1 MNLHPYASFS
11 LLLAPGLTGASAAA
25 TDVYTFP
32 VTGDSDVESW
42 RAASFERVQDMGD
55 GCGPLEWTLDPERRK
70 VRFRLTSAAPDDG
83 WVAAGI
89 SENGG
94 MKGADLWAI
103 RELTG
108 AGIFDDSASFE
119 STDLFSTDFALP
131 EEDVLQNV
139 ELIAAWRDEDGR
151 LVGVI
156 ERDLETCDKDDI
168 AVEAHKQHVVCASGR
183 LDGVGNVSYHGPN
196 RHSETINL
204 MLDEEL
210 LMERKFLV
218 NVDLSK
224 GVEVEPGFVFYDDPA
239 TAAVP
244 FAIDVNLIDVS
255 LDQETVTSYYC
266 RVFTNPEPMQV
277 VWHTRPFGMT
287 GEFFRLTN
295 ERSRLQTHIV
305 YLIILFRSRIT
316 LASETAPDYLHHEML
331 MHCPSDPVNMQ
342 RMDGKPFDCFDDMVS
357 CFFPGP

>member
-32 VTGDSDVESW
+32 VTGDGDVESW

-305 YLIILFRSRIT
+305 
-316 LASETAPDYLHHEML
+316 
-331 MHCPSDPVNMQ
+331 
-342 RMDGKPFDCFDDMVS
+342 
-357 CFFPGP
+357 